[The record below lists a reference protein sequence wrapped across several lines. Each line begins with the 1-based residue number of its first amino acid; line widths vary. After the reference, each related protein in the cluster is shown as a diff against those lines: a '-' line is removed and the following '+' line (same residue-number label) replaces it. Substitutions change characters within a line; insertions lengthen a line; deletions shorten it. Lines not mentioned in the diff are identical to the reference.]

1 MIGRLIINFNN
12 KVYSVRVSSYVSETF
27 FGYVDYNNVKL
38 YFVDNNIIRKFYWDY
53 MRPQFWIK
61 KSLLVVDF
69 LGKPHILSS
78 IRMEEP
84 IDTGDSD
91 FLVKLEPLKEI
102 PTLPKAQVGYDGNII
117 RAQDF
122 PGL

>member
-27 FGYVDYNNVKL
+27 FGCVDYNNVKL

-78 IRMEEP
+78 IIMEEP

>member
-1 MIGRLIINFNN
+1 MIGRLIINFDN
-12 KVYSVRVSSYVSETF
+12 KVYSVLISSYVIDIFTSGVE
-27 FGYVDYNNVKL
+27 YPHAKL
-38 YFVDNNIIRKFYWDY
+38 HFVDNSTLRKFYWEY
-53 MRPQFWIK
+53 MRPQFWITK
-61 KSLLVVDF
+61 TLLVVDF

-78 IRMEEP
+78 IKMEEP

-102 PTLPKAQVGYDGNII
+102 PILPKAQVGYDGNII